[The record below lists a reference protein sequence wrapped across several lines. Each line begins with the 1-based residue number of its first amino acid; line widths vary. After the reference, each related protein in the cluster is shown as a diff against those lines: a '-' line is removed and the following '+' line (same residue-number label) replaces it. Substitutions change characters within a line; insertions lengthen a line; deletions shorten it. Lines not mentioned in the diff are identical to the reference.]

1 MKATDIIQRD
11 HNILRKALVSLDRAL
26 LMQTPHWA
34 IVAKNVAN
42 YLDIGLREDLNSEER
57 WLFQP
62 LAETGPDAAGVVAE
76 LTREHRDLEVR
87 LAEFK
92 ALTRLPISQE
102 VTPLIQEKGVALVR
116 GDAMQIP
123 LPEGSIDAATIG
135 FGIRNVQQP
144 DRAAQELVRV
154 LRPGGRLAILEF
166 GTPRLPGLR
175 GAYLFYFRRILP
187 LIGRLISRHNDAY
200 SYLPA
205 SVAAFHDPHEFLAL
219 LRAAGF
225 REARVVPLTLGIV
238 YLFVAVK

>member
-42 YLDIGLREDLNSEER
+42 YLDIGLREYLNSEER

-102 VTPLIQEKGVALVR
+102 VTPLIQEKGVALVK
-116 GDAMQIP
+116 
-123 LPEGSIDAATIG
+123 
-135 FGIRNVQQP
+135 
-144 DRAAQELVRV
+144 
-154 LRPGGRLAILEF
+154 
-166 GTPRLPGLR
+166 
-175 GAYLFYFRRILP
+175 
-187 LIGRLISRHNDAY
+187 
-200 SYLPA
+200 
-205 SVAAFHDPHEFLAL
+205 EFLHHMFLEEELAFAL
-219 LRAAGF
+219 AEQRLGVAHLEKVAEHIFLLKEAEKGLEEPAA
-225 REARVVPLTLGIV
+225 ID
-238 YLFVAVK
+238 